1 MSTLSIFRP
10 TTFRSIQVMRGIA
23 CLLVLAFHVALQ
35 LDTYYGISWP
45 RLLFSQGYAGVD
57 LFFVISGFVIAYSSQ
72 SLLGRPTFFGR
83 YWLKRLVRVYPLY
96 WLVLI
101 LSIVGLILTAP
112 DKVPT
117 GTVPAVIE
125 HWLAVALLIPG
136 HEAVNAVSWS
146 LSYELY
152 FYALFSLLILNRQ
165 AWYGLIGVGSV
176 TLIHVAGSPTHT
188 ETSFFFS
195 PFVLEFYLG
204 VVIWYVSARIEWSPW
219 LAVGSLIAAIV
230 IIVTWQSTVN
240 NEDQLQRTI
249 VFGTASGLLVFAGIV
264 FEQNEQFRSPNWLC
278 AVGDASYVLYLLHL
292 PCLIIVNKWLIGQ
305 RPGQLSVLVLNG
317 MTILLLMTAS
327 HYLHV
332 HLEKPTMRRLLIRFA
347 KPKSLCL

>member
-101 LSIVGLILTAP
+101 LSIVGLVLTAP

-117 GTVPAVIE
+117 GTVSAVIE

-152 FYALFSLLILNRQ
+152 FYALFSLLLLSGQ
-165 AWYGLIGVGSV
+165 AWYVLIGVGMV
-176 TLIHVAGSPTHT
+176 TLIHVVGAPTYT

-195 PFVLEFYLG
+195 PFTLEFYLG
-204 VVIWYVSARIEWSPW
+204 IAVWYVSARIERSAWP
-219 LAVGSLIAAIV
+219 AVGSLVTAIG
-230 IIVTWQSTVN
+230 IISVGQSAVT
-240 NEDQLQRTI
+240 NEDHLQRTI
-249 VFGTASGLLVFAGIV
+249 VFGTASGLVVFAGIA
-264 FEQNEQFRSPNWLC
+264 FEQNGQFRSPNWLR

-305 RPGQLSVLVLNG
+305 RPNQLSVLVLNG
-317 MTILLLMTAS
+317 MTIFLLIIAS
-327 HYLHV
+327 HYLHI
-332 HLEKPTMRRLLIRFA
+332 HLEKPIMRRLLIRFA
-347 KPKSLCL
+347 KPKSLRL

>member
-1 MSTLSIFRP
+1 MSTLSVFQP

-45 RLLFSQGYAGVD
+45 KLLFAQGYAGVD

-72 SLLGRPTFFGR
+72 SLIGKPTLFWR
-83 YWLKRLVRVYPLY
+83 YWLKRLVRIYPLY

-101 LSIVGLILTAP
+101 LSIVGLVLTAP
-112 DKVPT
+112 EKVPT
-117 GTVPAVIE
+117 GTAPAVIG
-125 HWLAVALLIPG
+125 HWLAVALLVPG

-152 FYALFSLLILNRQ
+152 FYTLFSLLILSGQ
-165 AWYGLIGVGSV
+165 ARYVLIGIGGA
-176 TLIHVAGSPTHT
+176 TLIHVVGVPALT

-195 PFVLEFYLG
+195 PFNLEFCLG
-204 VVIWYVSARIEWSPW
+204 IAIWYVSARIKRSSW
-219 LAVGSLIAAIV
+219 LAVGSLIVAIV
-230 IIVTWQSTVN
+230 IVSVWQSTVI
-240 NEDQLQRTI
+240 NEDHLQRVI

-264 FEQNEQFRSPNWLC
+264 FEQNGQFRSPNWLC

-305 RPGQLSVLVLNG
+305 KPGQLSVLVLNG
-317 MTILLLMTAS
+317 VTILLLMIDS
-327 HYLHV
+327 HYLHI
-332 HLEKPTMRRLLIRFA
+332 HLEKPMMRRLLIRFA
-347 KPKSLCL
+347 KPKSLPL

>member
-1 MSTLSIFRP
+1 MNTLSVFRP

-45 RLLFSQGYAGVD
+45 KVLFAQGYAGVD

-72 SLLGRPTFFGR
+72 SLIGRPTFFGR
-83 YWLKRLVRVYPLY
+83 YWLKRLVRIYPLY

-101 LSIVGLILTAP
+101 LSIVGLVLTAP
-112 DKVPT
+112 AKVPT
-117 GTVPAVIE
+117 GTAPAVIE
-125 HWLAVALLIPG
+125 HWLTVALLIPG

-152 FYALFSLLILNRQ
+152 FYALFSLLILRRQ
-165 AWYGLIGVGSV
+165 AWYVLIGIGSV
-176 TLIHVAGSPTHT
+176 TLIHVLGAPAHT

-195 PFVLEFYLG
+195 PFALEFYLG
-204 VVIWYVSARIEWSPW
+204 VAIWYVSARIERPSW
-219 LAVGSLIAAIV
+219 LAVSSVIAAIA
-230 IIVTWQSTVN
+230 IVSIWQSTVT
-240 NEDQLQRTI
+240 NEDHLQRTI

-264 FEQNEQFRSPNWLC
+264 FEQNGQFRSPNWLC

-292 PCLIIVNKWLIGQ
+292 PCLIIINKWLIGQ
-305 RPGQLSVLVLNG
+305 KPGQLSVLAINST
-317 MTILLLMTAS
+317 TILLLMIVS

-347 KPKSLCL
+347 KPKSLRL

>member
-1 MSTLSIFRP
+1 MSTLSVFRP

-35 LDTYYGISWP
+35 LDTYYDISWP
-45 RLLFSQGYAGVD
+45 KLLFSQGYAGVD

-72 SLLGRPTFFGR
+72 SFIGRPTFFWQF
-83 YWLKRLVRVYPLY
+83 WLKRLVRIYPLY

-101 LSIVGLILTAP
+101 LSIVGLVLTAP

-117 GTVPAVIE
+117 GTVPVVIE

-152 FYALFSLLILNRQ
+152 FYGLFSLLILSGQ
-165 AWYGLIGVGSV
+165 AWYVLIGVGII
-176 TLIHVAGSPTHT
+176 TLIHVMGAPAFA
-188 ETSFFFS
+188 ENSFFFS
-195 PFVLEFYLG
+195 PLNLEFCSGIL
-204 VVIWYVSARIEWSPW
+204 IWYVSTRIKQSSW
-219 LAVGSLIAAIV
+219 LAVGSLIMAIA
-230 IIVTWQSTVN
+230 IIGAWQSTVT
-240 NEDQLQRTI
+240 NEDHLQRAI
-249 VFGTASGLLVFAGIV
+249 IFGTASGLLVFAGIA
-264 FEQNEQFRSPNWLC
+264 FEQNGQFRSPSWLC
-278 AVGDASYVLYLLHL
+278 DVGDASYILYLLHL

-305 RPGQLSVLVLNG
+305 KLGQLSVSMLNG
-317 MTILLLMTAS
+317 VTILLMIIAS
-327 HYLHV
+327 HYLHI

-347 KPKSLCL
+347 KPKSLRL